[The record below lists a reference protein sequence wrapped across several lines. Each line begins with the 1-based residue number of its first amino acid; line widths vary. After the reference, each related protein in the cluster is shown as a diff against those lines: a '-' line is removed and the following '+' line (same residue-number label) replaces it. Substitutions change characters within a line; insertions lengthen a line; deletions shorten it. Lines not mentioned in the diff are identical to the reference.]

1 MRSRSATEV
10 PPYFCTTSV
19 TWGPVFRG
27 RAAGCAAGE
36 AASAVLTAGRGR
48 GKVRSGRPEEHDRS
62 DRPGRRDARL
72 RRGRAVRRDGGG
84 LVGRGRADGAAAP
97 DEPGADRL
105 RPRPGLPALRPRPE
119 APAAARRP
127 LRPRRRLRRRHRD
140 RAPGAAPGPPRP
152 GRAGAPGGGVAPE
165 PLARLGAAVT
175 GIDPTPGSV
184 EVARRHAEEGGLEIA
199 YEESTL
205 EAVADRGD
213 RFDLVLALEVVEHTA
228 DVPAFLAA
236 LAEATRPGGLVVL
249 ATLSRTAASFLSAIV
264 GAEYLLGWLPRG
276 THRWRSF
283 LTPAELAR
291 HLRRVGLRPLD
302 VSGVAYRADRGEFSL
317 ARDPSVN
324 YLMSAGQG

>member
-1 MRSRSATEV
+1 MTDLTGAGGGTLDAGEV
-10 PPYFCTTSV
+10 ERFAAM
-19 TWGPVFRG
+19 
-27 RAAGCAAGE
+27 AAGWWDAAGPM
-36 AASAVLTAGRGR
+36 APLHRMNPVRIAYVRDQACRRFGRDP
-48 GKVRSGRPEEHDRS
+48 K
-62 DRPGRRDARL
+62 
-72 RRGRAVRRDGGG
+72 
-84 LVGRGRADGAAAP
+84 
-97 DEPGADRL
+97 
-105 RPRPGLPALRPRPE
+105 RPRPLAGLSVL
-119 APAAARRP
+119 
-127 LRPRRRLRRRHRD
+127 D
-140 RAPGAAPGPPRP
+140 VGC
-152 GRAGAPGGGVAPE
+152 GGGIATE

-175 GIDPTPGSV
+175 GIDPTPGLV

-213 RFDLVLALEVVEHTA
+213 RFDLVLALEVVEHAA

-324 YLMSAGQG
+324 YLMSAGKG